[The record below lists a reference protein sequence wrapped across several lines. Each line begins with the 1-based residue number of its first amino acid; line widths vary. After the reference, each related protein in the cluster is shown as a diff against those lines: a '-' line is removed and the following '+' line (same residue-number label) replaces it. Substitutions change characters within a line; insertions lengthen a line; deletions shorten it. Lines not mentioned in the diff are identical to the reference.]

1 MDSRDGEELKSGING
16 DTTKSRDVRTRT
28 EKQTPGNTGSD
39 YVKTRSSRAAVAC
52 LVLLCVLLLTAV
64 IVLCVQVF
72 TNIDLFQLKSKNIME
87 ERLQLL
93 TKISNVSEKREW
105 LLNKN
110 INVTN
115 ERDEL
120 ISKNT
125 NLTKQRDQFKQERD
139 ELLKTFKETDGWLY
153 FSFSFY
159 FFSSEKKSWTESRRY
174 CTERGADLI
183 IINNTEEQD
192 FVRKIANNAYVW
204 IGLTDTD
211 VEGTWKW
218 VDGSTLTSGFWDP
231 REPNGKK
238 GENCALSYSPG
249 WADFSFGNNE
259 LMAELVVF
267 TDGWLYSSFSFYFIS
282 SLKNSWTE
290 SRRYC
295 TERGADLIIIN
306 NREEQEF
313 AKKFSHGNPF
323 WIGLTDSD
331 VEDSWK
337 WADGSTLTSGFWG
350 SGEPNGRE
358 IENCVVS
365 YSSGWC
371 DYPYG
376 WLYSSFS
383 FYFISSLK
391 NSWTES
397 RRYCTGRGTDLIII
411 NNREEQEFAKKFSH
425 GNPFWIGLTDSDVE
439 DSWKWVDGS
448 TLTSRS
454 ESEGMNRERLEMTV
468 DIYESADCVR
478 DHDLVTETNTHQPP
492 QQTGSDS
499 AKTRSSR
506 AAVVCLVLLC
516 VLLLT
521 AVIVLCVHIHTN
533 NTNYTEETHQLLA
546 KITNLTEKRDQLLTK
561 NTNLTKERDE
571 LLTKNTNLTNERDEL
586 LTKNDNL
593 TKQSKQFIQERNEL
607 VTSLHKIVIVLCVH
621 IHTNNTNYTQET
633 HQLLTKITNLTKK
646 GEELL
651 TKNINLTDERDGLL
665 TKNDNLTKQRE
676 QFIQKRNE
684 LVKSLHETDGWN
696 CYENSLYYVSTAQK
710 NWTESKRDC
719 TERGADLIILNDKQE
734 EDFVNKLS
742 CGTNVWIGLTDREVE
757 GTWKWVDGSTPTS
770 SRLNTSY
777 NGNMKN
783 PRTHGMDKD
792 EEEMNTNAD
801 AHDAINNH
809 DVWTETENSNT
820 KRWQTPQYTDGWLYY
835 RSHFYYISS
844 QKKNWYDSRRYCTDR
859 RADLIIINNRDEHNF
874 FKKMSCGAHAWIG
887 LTDRHAEGRWKWVD
901 GSNPGMLN
909 TVFDKT
915 VGRHETPT
923 A

>member
-1 MDSRDGEELKSGING
+1 MTELMGTKMSHPVYGNINTHGTRNMDSRNKRNQTPQHTGSDSVKIRRSRSAVVCLVLLCVLLLTAVIVLCVHIHTNNTNYTQETHQLLTKITNLTEDRAELLTIITNLTEEREQILNKNINLSNERDGLLNKNNNLEKQRDKVNQEKNEMLKSLREMDSQRLKMSDSIYGNINTDEIWEMDSRDGEELKSGING

-183 IINNTEEQD
+183 IINNTEEQEFAKKFSHGNEFWIGLTDIDVEGKWKWVDGSTLTSGFWASGQPNGNKNENCAVTYSPGWTDYPCIYALKWICEKSIVKYTRKNIQHLHSLMVLDCKRAEMSVGIYNNVIRTESLEINKDRVDKTVEIYESADCVRDHDFRTETKTHQPPQQTGSDSVKIRNYRAAVVCLVLLCVLLLTAVIVQCVHIHTNNTNLTNKKDGLLIKNDTLTKQREQFFQERNYLAESLQKIDGRLYYNFSFYFISSEKKSWNESRRYCTKEKEADLIIINNREEQD

-249 WADFSFGNNE
+249 WADFSY
-259 LMAELVVF
+259 
-267 TDGWLYSSFSFYFIS
+267 GWLYSSFSFYFIS

-306 NREEQEF
+306 NREEQ
-313 AKKFSHGNPF
+313 
-323 WIGLTDSD
+323 
-331 VEDSWK
+331 
-337 WADGSTLTSGFWG
+337 
-350 SGEPNGRE
+350 
-358 IENCVVS
+358 
-365 YSSGWC
+365 
-371 DYPYG
+371 
-376 WLYSSFS
+376 
-383 FYFISSLK
+383 
-391 NSWTES
+391 
-397 RRYCTGRGTDLIII
+397 
-411 NNREEQEFAKKFSH
+411 
-425 GNPFWIGLTDSDVE
+425 
-439 DSWKWVDGS
+439 
-448 TLTSRS
+448 
-454 ESEGMNRERLEMTV
+454 
-468 DIYESADCVR
+468 
-478 DHDLVTETNTHQPP
+478 
-492 QQTGSDS
+492 
-499 AKTRSSR
+499 
-506 AAVVCLVLLC
+506 
-516 VLLLT
+516 
-521 AVIVLCVHIHTN
+521 
-533 NTNYTEETHQLLA
+533 
-546 KITNLTEKRDQLLTK
+546 
-561 NTNLTKERDE
+561 
-571 LLTKNTNLTNERDEL
+571 
-586 LTKNDNL
+586 
-593 TKQSKQFIQERNEL
+593 
-607 VTSLHKIVIVLCVH
+607 
-621 IHTNNTNYTQET
+621 
-633 HQLLTKITNLTKK
+633 
-646 GEELL
+646 
-651 TKNINLTDERDGLL
+651 
-665 TKNDNLTKQRE
+665 
-676 QFIQKRNE
+676 
-684 LVKSLHETDGWN
+684 
-696 CYENSLYYVSTAQK
+696 
-710 NWTESKRDC
+710 
-719 TERGADLIILNDKQE
+719 
-734 EDFVNKLS
+734 DFVNKLS

-770 SRLNTSY
+770 RFWMSKEPNSFA
-777 NGNMKN
+777 G
-783 PRTHGMDKD
+783 D
-792 EEEMNTNAD
+792 ED
-801 AHDAINNH
+801 CAINNSGWA
-809 DVWTETENSNT
+809 DFPCNT
-820 KRWQTPQYTDGWLYY
+820 DFP
-835 RSHFYYISS
+835 
-844 QKKNWYDSRRYCTDR
+844 
-859 RADLIIINNRDEHNF
+859 
-874 FKKMSCGAHAWIG
+874 WICEKSF
-887 LTDRHAEGRWKWVD
+887 LK
-901 GSNPGMLN
+901 
-909 TVFDKT
+909 
-915 VGRHETPT
+915 
-923 A
+923 